1 MLTAIFKGEFDP
13 GFTRLFT
20 AANWVLLAVLVTMS
34 GFLAT
39 PEMTSGILA
48 GGIVANLNCL
58 GLDRDCQ
65 RMVRWRS
72 MGAYY
77 AGMAVRMA
85 LVCLAVTVCL
95 LFFGDYFSP
104 VGIFIGLSVAVLNFY
119 LIVLGMLF
127 YRFRF
132 KEAA

>member
-1 MLTAIFKGEFDP
+1 MFRGEFEP
-13 GFTRLFT
+13 GFTRVF
-20 AANWVLLAVLVTMS
+20 AACNWVLLAVFVL
-34 GFLAT
+34 LAGLLGS
-39 PEMTSGILA
+39 PEMTSGVLA
-48 GGIVANLNCL
+48 GGIIANLNCL

-104 VGIFIGLSVAVLNFY
+104 VGIFIGLSVAVVNFY

-127 YRFRF
+127 YRIRF

>member
-1 MLTAIFKGEFDP
+1 MLTAIFKGEIGPEFSR
-13 GFTRLFT
+13 FFV
-20 AANWVLLAVLVTMS
+20 AANWVVLAVLVVS
-34 GFLAT
+34 AGILST
-39 PEMTSGILA
+39 PEVTSGILA
-48 GGIVANLNCL
+48 GGILANLNCI
-58 GLDRDCQ
+58 GLDRDCR

-77 AGMAVRMA
+77 AGMEVRMA
-85 LVCLAVTVCL
+85 LVCLVVTVCL
-95 LFFGDYFSP
+95 LFFGEIFSP
-104 VGIFIGLSVAVLNFY
+104 IGIFIGLSVAVVNFY